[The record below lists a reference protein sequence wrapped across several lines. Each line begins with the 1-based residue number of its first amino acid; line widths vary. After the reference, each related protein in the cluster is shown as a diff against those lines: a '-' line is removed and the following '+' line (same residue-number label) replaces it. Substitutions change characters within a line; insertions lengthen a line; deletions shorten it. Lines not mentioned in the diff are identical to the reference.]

1 MAKKLYEIYI
11 IWRDLL
17 FYSSSFVWVHL
28 GAKIN
33 IYIASIISTPRFL
46 YIKPKWQNMMNYK
59 IGDLINLD
67 NCYINLPEIQKK
79 WDILKRWFVH
89 FPGKSYHLIRSKLT
103 MEFIVFNEI
112 YNLIVHHFF
121 CLNLVQKYLI
131 QCSRS

>member
-1 MAKKLYEIYI
+1 
-11 IWRDLL
+11 
-17 FYSSSFVWVHL
+17 
-28 GAKIN
+28 
-33 IYIASIISTPRFL
+33 
-46 YIKPKWQNMMNYK
+46 MNYK

-67 NCYINLPEIQKK
+67 NCYINLPEIRKK
-79 WDILKRWFVH
+79 LRYLKEMIYP
-89 FPGKSYHLIRSKLT
+89 FPGKIISSHTEQTY